1 MNRRYE
7 RLDQICH
14 QFGVAI
20 LYVFGSQ
27 AKIVQD
33 YVEGGIGKLPSG
45 TLDVD
50 IGVKILPGRKLSIIE
65 KINLSLALE
74 DFFDCGRVALVL
86 LNEADP
92 FLVDEIIRGECLF
105 CKDEYEADEYD
116 LYILRRARDLTPQ
129 KRERKALIFAESD

>member
-20 LYVFGSQ
+20 LYAFGGQ

-33 YVEGGIGKLPSG
+33 YVEGRIGKLPSG
-45 TLDVD
+45 TSEVD
-50 IGVKILPGRKLSIIE
+50 IGVKILPGRKLPIIE

-74 DFFDCGRVALVL
+74 DLFDCDRVPLVF
-86 LNEADP
+86 LNEIDP

-105 CKDEYEADEYD
+105 CRYEYGGDKYD
-116 LYILRRARDLTPQ
+116 PHILGRAKDLTPQ
-129 KRERKALIFAESD
+129 KRKPPRY